1 MLCGNTKNLSIRL
14 RHLDNNDSLRVSSKK
29 ICKTFSLEDISRAD
43 ARIVSLVSKP

>member
-14 RHLDNNDSLRVSSKK
+14 GHLDSNDSLRVSFKK
-29 ICKTFSLEDISRAD
+29 ICKTLSLEDISRAD